1 MNKQELLDGL
11 NSLKFEMVHGFLP
24 PDYLQS
30 SNCIY
35 KYSCGYNG
43 TNGAFKNN
51 ICYMKL
57 SLYGVFHI
65 FDESTEAIVLWI
77 KSENKETV
85 EEAIESLAVAI
96 LNLNNTLNVD
106 KMKIIFKYLSFRFN
120 TNY

>member
-1 MNKQELLDGL
+1 MNKQELINGL

-35 KYSCGYNG
+35 QYSCGYNG
-43 TNGAFKNN
+43 TIFKNN
-51 ICYMKL
+51 ICYIKL

-85 EEAIESLAVAI
+85 EEAIERAGTKAGNKGFDVATGAI
-96 LNLNNTLNVD
+96 EMVNLLRS
-106 KMKIIFKYLSFRFN
+106 I
-120 TNY
+120 